1 MSTDSLD
8 DLQARLEA
16 CRSRDRHALHRQIQ
30 RQRRQP
36 DAVKL
41 AELAARVDASAASSG
56 ARAAS
61 VPALQWPAL
70 PVCDRRDELAR
81 AISDHQVVVV
91 AGETGSGKTTQLP
104 KICLSLGRGV
114 RGLIGHTQP
123 RRLAARA
130 VASRVA
136 EELGTQVGDK
146 VGMQVRF
153 ADNTSEASL
162 LKVMTDGILLAEIQ
176 RDRFLNAYDTLIID
190 EAQNLSAEMLEEV
203 RLLSNL
209 ETSSSK
215 LIQIMLVGQPE
226 LKEMLRRPDL
236 RQLKQRIA
244 LSQHLRPFNESEMRE
259 YIENRLRK
267 AGFTGRR
274 IFKRDALK
282 SIFHFSEGT
291 PRLINSLCDGSLLLG
306 FARQK
311 TLVDARMVEEVAS
324 DLDIVPVSPEKVS
337 EGSEPGAK
345 SRSRKKGIFSLFR

>member
-1 MSTDSLD
+1 MTDVSIYCEHFGLIRPPFELSPD
-8 DLQARLEA
+8 PAFLFLGEA
-16 CRSRDRHALHRQIQ
+16 HREG
-30 RQRRQP
+30 
-36 DAVKL
+36 L
-41 AELAARVDASAASSG
+41 ATLVYGVQSG
-56 ARAAS
+56 KGF
-61 VPALQWPAL
+61 VMLT
-70 PVCDRRDELAR
+70 
-81 AISDHQVVVV
+81 
-91 AGETGSGKTTQLP
+91 GEVGTGKTTLLHALLAQLESN
-104 KICLSLGRGV
+104 IHSAF
-114 RGLIGHTQP
+114 IFNP
-123 RRLAARA
+123 RLEPLDFF
-130 VASRVA
+130 RVLF
-136 EELGTQVGDK
+136 EELEIEPKGESK
-146 VGMQVRF
+146 
-153 ADNTSEASL
+153 AEYL
-162 LKVMTDGILLAEIQ
+162 LQLNDFLIQ
-176 RDRFLNAYDTLIID
+176 RLRDNERTLLIID

-324 DLDIVPVSPEKVS
+324 DLDIVPVSPQKVS
-337 EGSEPGAK
+337 GGSDEGAK